1 MASYGI
7 TEIPSIVTDAFNE
20 AVGKNNA
27 VTKITTTNFVDCGH
41 ALSDFDL
48 LDGWYGSLVKRII
61 KVLFFAKYYNADT
74 RQILRDETTFGGFI
88 EKLYTIAPDAVN
100 NPAWQYSPDSSTR
113 KITQV
118 SPYGLEDTLQ
128 VKSIIYGKQGT
139 WAYEFIMPVEQLK
152 IAWQTP
158 AEMVGFL
165 DSQFIPVRNK
175 IEAAREAV
183 VNAAVNTS
191 IANCLAHGKAI
202 NLLAEYVAA
211 TSDATVTDLSS
222 FLLSKDALRFA
233 SKLINKT
240 LKLMSKL
247 STNYNVEGYENFT
260 NMDDSLVFEV
270 QTDFAQA
277 CAYTLESDTYHRQLV
292 ALPGYRE
299 IPFWTTPGKGV
310 SATAANCTSI
320 YIENTDVSPDP
331 VSQSGIVA
339 FARDIEN
346 VAAYF
351 GDEYEW
357 SQPNVRQRI
366 SNHGFQY
373 RVGYAVNNF
382 ENAVVFYIAPAGT
395 ITADT
400 TDAHVS
406 AITGNPNYVQ
416 AGVDIAFTVTCGE
429 GYEPKKV
436 TVTANS
442 TTVDITSTV
451 DDNGKYHYV
460 PNDNSNITVKSTSQ
474 ATG

>member
-7 TEIPSIVTDAFNE
+7 TNIPSIVTDAFNE

-74 RQILRDETTFGGFI
+74 RRILRDETTFGGFI

-100 NPAWQYSPDSSTR
+100 NPTWQYAPDSSTR

-128 VKSIIYGKQGT
+128 VKSVIYGKQGT
-139 WAYEFIMPVEQLK
+139 WSYEFIMPVEQLK

-175 IEAAREAV
+175 IAKAREAIEA
-183 VNAAVNTS
+183 AAVNTS
-191 IANCLAHGKAI
+191 IAKALQSGKCI

-233 SKLINKT
+233 NKLIARTIKS
-240 LKLMSKL
+240 MQKL
-247 STNYNVEGYENFT
+247 STAFNAEGYENFT
-260 NMDDSLVFEV
+260 TRDDLVLEV
-270 QTDFAQA
+270 QTDYAQA
-277 CAYTLESDTYHRQLV
+277 SAFYLESDTYHKELV
-292 ALPGYRE
+292 ALPGYSE
-299 IPFWTTPGKGV
+299 ISEWQHMNKSVLQSP
-310 SATAANCTSI
+310 ANCTSI
-320 YIENTDVSPDP
+320 YVENTDIAADP
-331 VSQSGIVA
+331 INQSGIVA
-339 FARDIEN
+339 FARDVEN

-373 RVGYAVNNF
+373 RTGYAVNNF
-382 ENAVVFYIAPAGT
+382 ENAVVFFIAPAGT

-416 AGVDIAFTVTCGE
+416 AGVDIAFTVTCGN

-436 TVTANS
+436 TVVQNS
-442 TTVDITSTV
+442 VTMDITDTVDT
-451 DDNGKYHYV
+451 DGKYHYI

>member
-1 MASYGI
+1 MASYGV
-7 TEIPSIVTDAFNE
+7 TNIPSIVTDAFNE
-20 AVGKNNA
+20 AVGNKSA

-41 ALSDFDL
+41 QLSDFDL
-48 LDGWYGSLVKRII
+48 MDGWYGSLVKRII

-74 RQILRDETTFGGFI
+74 RRILRDETTFGGFI

-100 NPAWQYSPDSSTR
+100 NPTWQYAPDSSTR

-128 VKSIIYGKQGT
+128 VKSVIYGKQGT
-139 WAYEFIMPVEQLK
+139 WSYEFIMPVEQLK

-175 IEAAREAV
+175 IAKAREAIEA
-183 VNAAVNTS
+183 AAVNTS
-191 IANCLAHGKAI
+191 IAKALQSGKCI

-233 SKLINKT
+233 NKLIARTIKS
-240 LKLMSKL
+240 MQKL
-247 STNYNVEGYENFT
+247 STAFNAEGYENFT
-260 NMDDSLVFEV
+260 TRDDLVLEV
-270 QTDFAQA
+270 QTDYAQA
-277 CAYTLESDTYHRQLV
+277 SAFYLESDTYHKELV
-292 ALPGYRE
+292 ALPGYSE
-299 IPFWTTPGKGV
+299 ISEWQHMNKSVLQSP
-310 SATAANCTSI
+310 ANCTSI
-320 YIENTDVSPDP
+320 YIENTDIAADP
-331 VSQSGIVA
+331 ISQSGIVA
-339 FARDIEN
+339 FARDVEN

-373 RVGYAVNNF
+373 RTGYAVNNF
-382 ENAVVFYIAPAGT
+382 ENAVVFFIAPAGT

-436 TVTANS
+436 TVVQNS
-442 TTVDITSTV
+442 VTMDITDTVDT
-451 DDNGKYHYV
+451 DGKYHYI

>member
-7 TEIPSIVTDAFNE
+7 TNIPSIVTDAFNE

-74 RQILRDETTFGGFI
+74 RRILRDETTFGGFI

-100 NPAWQYSPDSSTR
+100 NPTWQYAPDSSTR

-139 WAYEFIMPVEQLK
+139 WSYEFIMPVEQLK

-202 NLLAEYVAA
+202 NLLAEYTSA
-211 TSDATVTDLSS
+211 TSDATVTDLAS
-222 FLLSKDALRFA
+222 FLRTPAALKFA
-233 SKLINKT
+233 NKLITKT
-240 LKLMSKL
+240 LKLMGKL
-247 STNYNVEGYENFT
+247 SDNYNIEGYDNFT
-260 NMDDSLVFEV
+260 TEDNLVFEV

-277 CAYTLESDTYHRQLV
+277 SAFYLESDTYHKELV
-292 ALPGYRE
+292 SLPGYSE
-299 IPFWTTPGKGV
+299 VPYWSTPGKGV
-310 SATAANCTSI
+310 NATAANCTSI
-320 YIENTDVSPDP
+320 YIENTDVAPDP

-382 ENAVVFYIAPAGT
+382 ENAVVFFIAPAGT
-395 ITADT
+395 ITKDT

-406 AITGNPNYVQ
+406 AITASPDYTQ

-429 GYEPKKV
+429 GYEVKKV

-442 TTVDITSTV
+442 TTVDITDTV
-451 DDNGKYHYV
+451 DTNGKYHYI
-460 PNDNSNITVKSTSQ
+460 PNDNTNITVKATSQ